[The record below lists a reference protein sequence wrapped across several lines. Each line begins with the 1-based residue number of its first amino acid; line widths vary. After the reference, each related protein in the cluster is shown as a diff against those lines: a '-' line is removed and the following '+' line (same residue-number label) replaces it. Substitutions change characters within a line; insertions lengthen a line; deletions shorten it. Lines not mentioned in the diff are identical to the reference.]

1 MKKIALSLV
10 AVISLG
16 VSSLSAY
23 EYQIQDGDQMLGAV
37 VDIQDMTQFNNACV
51 NYLYHVDYANG
62 GNIKLHSANYN
73 VSGYDELTT
82 LNQGQGFILNATGN
96 CNVTVVDPTIEFG
109 DLKYKTIT
117 SPTTGKVW
125 LDRNIGATEIC
136 SAKRDTFTSDSDYEV
151 SQAGCFGGYYQWG
164 RETDGHQ
171 LSSSLTTTTLKSNI
185 TGNDG
190 RFVLTDDSNTYYDWL
205 RKGEDTY
212 GTVRL
217 ADWQSIDGSSICPVG
232 FKVPNG
238 ADLEAEGAN
247 IDNFIN
253 VLKFP
258 VSGFRSKN
266 VNDIYGEGSYGSLW
280 TTDSAYEKYPH
291 SYNYNESTGYGLG
304 SGADRATGRMVR
316 CIKQQ

>member
-10 AVISLG
+10 AIVSLG

-37 VDIQDMTQFNNACV
+37 VDIQNMTQFNNNCV
-51 NYLYHVDYANG
+51 NYLYHIDYANG

-73 VSGYDELTT
+73 ISGYDELTT

-96 CNVTVVDPTIEFG
+96 CNVIVVDPTIEFNN
-109 DLKYKTIT
+109 LEYKSIT

-136 SAKRDTFTSDSDYEV
+136 SMKRDEFTSDSDYEV
-151 SQAGCFGGYYQWG
+151 SQSGCFGGYYQWG

-171 LSSSLTTTTLKSNI
+171 LSTSLTTTTLKSNI

-190 RFVLTDDSNTYYDWL
+190 RFVLNDDSSTYYDWL
-205 RKGEDTY
+205 NKDVDGQD
-212 GTVRL
+212 RL
-217 ADWQSIDGSSICPVG
+217 EDWQSIDGSSICPIG

-238 ADLEAEGAN
+238 ADLEAEAAN
-247 IDNFIN
+247 INNFIN

-266 VNDIYGEGSYGSLW
+266 VNSIYGKGSYGSLW
-280 TTDSAYEKYPH
+280 TTNSVYEKYPL
-291 SYNYNESTGYGLG
+291 SYNYNEDSGYGLSNG
-304 SGADRATGRMVR
+304 SDRATGRMVR